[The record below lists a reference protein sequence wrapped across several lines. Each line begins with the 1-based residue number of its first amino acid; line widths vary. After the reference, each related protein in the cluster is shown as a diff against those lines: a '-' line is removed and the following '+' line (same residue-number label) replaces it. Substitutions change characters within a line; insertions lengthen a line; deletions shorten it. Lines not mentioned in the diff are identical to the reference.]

1 MANPETERILAVER
15 REAHWRRWGP
25 YLSGRQWGT
34 VREDYSADGNVWDSF
49 PFEMSHLRAYR
60 WGEDGILGISDNHQ
74 RLCFAPAFWNGRDR
88 ILKERLYGL
97 NGHEGNHGED
107 VKEVWFHL
115 DNVPS
120 HAYMKALY
128 KYPQRPFPYEDLRT
142 ENARRGRESPEYEIA
157 DTGVFADDAYFDIV
171 VEYAKATTEDILIRL
186 TITNRS
192 AARAP
197 LHVLPTL
204 WYRNEWSW
212 KAGVTKPTISDAG
225 GSNVALVSQHPTLGR
240 RWLIGDGNA
249 VSVLYTEN
257 ETNYERAF
265 GVKNPR
271 PYVKDA
277 FGRYLIN
284 NDPTAINPKR
294 TGSKAA
300 FQYTS
305 VLEGGETATIRL
317 RLTDMPGSLTIDP
330 IAFDA
335 IVDQR
340 IAEAD
345 EFYHNLLPVTC
356 DPENR
361 TIQRRAFAGLLWTK
375 QFYHYII
382 RDWLKGDPLM
392 PVPPASRLHG
402 RNSGWTHLYNE
413 EILSMPDEWEYPWY
427 ASWDLA
433 FHVIAYALIDSN
445 FAKRQLVALTRERYM
460 HPNGQLPAYEWAFD
474 DVNPPVHAWAAY
486 RIYKIEAKR
495 RGGVG
500 DLPFLERV
508 FQKLLLNF
516 TWWVNR
522 KDVAGRN
529 VFQGGFLGLD
539 NIGVFDRSTKLPTGG
554 YLAQADGTAW
564 MAVYSL
570 NMLAIAIELA
580 RHDPVYEHLANKFF
594 EHFLYIADAM
604 NSQSADDDNGI
615 GLWDPQDE
623 FYYDQLYLP
632 TGERIPL
639 KVRSAVGVIPIFAV
653 ETLDP
658 DTLEKLPLLKARVEW
673 FIANRPELAENV
685 ARIEISGMRQ
695 RRLLAIVNPERLRR
709 ILRRLFAEEEFMSP
723 HGMRALSKFH
733 DANPFVLNVGGTS
746 FRVDYEPAEST
757 SGLFGGNSN
766 WRGPVWFPLN
776 YLLIESLQ
784 KFHYYLGD
792 DYKIE
797 FPTGSGTMLTL
808 WQISQ
813 ELSRRLI
820 GLFRTAPDGTRPFQR
835 TNSALEHD
843 VHWRDHLLFHEY
855 FDGDTGQ
862 GLGASHQTGWT
873 ALVAKLIQQVSEYEA
888 PQHPAVG
895 RDFTVKAT
903 L

>member
-1 MANPETERILAVER
+1 
-15 REAHWRRWGP
+15 
-25 YLSGRQWGT
+25 
-34 VREDYSADGNVWDSF
+34 
-49 PFEMSHLRAYR
+49 
-60 WGEDGILGISDNHQ
+60 
-74 RLCFAPAFWNGRDR
+74 
-88 ILKERLYGL
+88 
-97 NGHEGNHGED
+97 
-107 VKEVWFHL
+107 
-115 DNVPS
+115 
-120 HAYMKALY
+120 
-128 KYPQRPFPYEDLRT
+128 
-142 ENARRGRESPEYEIA
+142 
-157 DTGVFADDAYFDIV
+157 
-171 VEYAKATTEDILIRL
+171 
-186 TITNRS
+186 
-192 AARAP
+192 
-197 LHVLPTL
+197 
-204 WYRNEWSW
+204 
-212 KAGVTKPTISDAG
+212 
-225 GSNVALVSQHPTLGR
+225 
-240 RWLIGDGNA
+240 LIGDGNA
-249 VSVLYTEN
+249 VSILYTEN

-305 VLEGGETATIRL
+305 VLEPGATETIRL
-317 RLTDMPGSLTIDP
+317 RLTDMPGSLKIDP
-330 IAFDA
+330 VAFDA
-335 IVDQR
+335 IIEKR

-345 EFYHNLLPVTC
+345 EFYASLLPAST
-356 DPENR
+356 DGQDR
-361 TIQRRAFAGLLWTK
+361 MIQRRAFAGLLWTK
-375 QFYHYII
+375 QFYNYII

-392 PVPPASRLHG
+392 PSPPKERLHG
-402 RNSGWTHLYNE
+402 RNSSWTHLYNDE
-413 EILSMPDEWEYPWY
+413 VLSMPDEWEYPWY

-433 FHVIAYALIDSN
+433 FHVIAFALIDPD
-445 FAKRQLVALTRERYM
+445 FAKRQLVALTRERFM

-570 NMLAIAIELA
+570 NMLAIAIELG

-604 NSQSADDDNGI
+604 NSQIDDDDNGI

-639 KVRSAVGVIPIFAV
+639 KVRSAVGVIPVFAV

-695 RRLLAIVNPERLRR
+695 RRLLAIVNPDRLRR
-709 ILRRLFAEEEFMSP
+709 ILRRLFAEEEFLSP

-733 DANPFVLNVGGTS
+733 DANPFVLNVGGAS

-766 WRGPVWFPLN
+766 WRGPIWFPLN

-808 WQISQ
+808 WEISLQ
-813 ELSRRLI
+813 LSHRLI
-820 GLFRTAPDGTRPFQR
+820 GLFRTGADGTRPFQR
-835 TNSALEHD
+835 ANSPLEHGE
-843 VHWRDHLLFHEY
+843 HWRDHLLFHEY
-855 FDGDTGQ
+855 FNGDTGQ

-873 ALVAKLIQQVSEYEA
+873 ALVAKLIQQTADYEA

-895 RDFTVKAT
+895 RDFAVKAGV
-903 L
+903 